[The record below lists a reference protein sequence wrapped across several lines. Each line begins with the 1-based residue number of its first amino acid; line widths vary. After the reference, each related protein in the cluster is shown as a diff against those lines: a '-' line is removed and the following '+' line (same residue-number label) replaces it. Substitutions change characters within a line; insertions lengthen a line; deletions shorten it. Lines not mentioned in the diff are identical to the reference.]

1 MMRTSEYDEIAVPGM
16 EDQTACGV
24 VDFLAAAR
32 GNGVVIAGLVADCYA
47 VRLAELLNMQSCTGG
62 ETSFLVTQMLE
73 RIAQRG
79 AHAKIHMRR
88 PRCGFARSY
97 TQMIEF
103 EVRR

>member
-1 MMRTSEYDEIAVPGM
+1 
-16 EDQTACGV
+16 
-24 VDFLAAAR
+24 
-32 GNGVVIAGLVADCYA
+32 
-47 VRLAELLNMQSCTGG
+47 
-62 ETSFLVTQMLE
+62 MLE